1 MFFPEYLPW
10 CIHEKVKPVR
20 PMWWCF
26 FLLHGC
32 LQSNS
37 IQKICFSPLPLDT
50 VMTLGQTP
58 QTNPIWLCQL
68 LISIAVDTCPPP
80 PQEFSRV
87 LLQLLTFSTPWKKL
101 RMEVKNEAPCILGK
115 TGSAGFQIIRYFQE
129 KTLWAQFLYLF
140 TSQKALKSFT
150 DICSSWLAEHFT
162 RLAETSAKNMC

>member
-58 QTNPIWLCQL
+58 QTNPIWLCL
-68 LISIAVDTCPPP
+68 LHISIAVDTCPPP

-87 LLQLLTFSTPWKKL
+87 LLQLLTFSTPWKVL
-101 RMEVKNEAPCILGK
+101 RAESRQEASVFWDRL
-115 TGSAGFQIIRYFQE
+115 AGQVFRWLDIFRSWFSEPNLASPPII
-129 KTLWAQFLYLF
+129 
-140 TSQKALKSFT
+140 KALKTFT
-150 DICSSWLAEHFT
+150 V
-162 RLAETSAKNMC
+162 TSVPRH

>member
-37 IQKICFSPLPLDT
+37 IQKICFSPLPLNT

-87 LLQLLTFSTPWKKL
+87 LLQLLTFSTPWKVL
-101 RMEVKNEAPCILGK
+101 RAESRQEASVFWDRLAGK
-115 TGSAGFQIIRYFQE
+115 VFRWLDIFRSWFSEPNLASPPII
-129 KTLWAQFLYLF
+129 
-140 TSQKALKSFT
+140 KALKTFT
-150 DICSSWLAEHFT
+150 V
-162 RLAETSAKNMC
+162 TSGPRH